1 MTKLKFD
8 SQGRLIGLKHPTS
21 NPSDKYKQNILS
33 KSFGKQYT
41 CKLCGRHINHK
52 GNCFPCNIKN
62 KKASKLTVNDFLGDK
77 TKDDNTAEDE
87 KSLNIFS
94 SQKFD
99 NSQDTEY
106 WSLYKNNLKLAPLKF
121 SNNKTQED
129 VVKEVVNLIKSGKK
143 MIFLHGVCGT
153 GKSAIA
159 LNIARVLGTAS
170 IVVPIKSLQ
179 GQYKKDYMGEMFLL
193 KSNGQ
198 KLRISMITGRDNHD
212 SLFKPGVSCAHP
224 FLPDTIQIIEKN
236 FKKLKEFYEENPFI
250 RHKGISNINQLKRI
264 SIAPV
269 NPYWSPIIPIK
280 YQPNLPDA
288 KKKIYRGLRGTDFVF
303 YHRKKGCTYYDQY
316 QAYFDSD
323 VLIFNSAKYKIEVA
337 LDRKPVTNVEIIDEA
352 DEFLDSFSTQ
362 SELNLTR
369 LRNALAHIY
378 PEHNGTVEI
387 IERVNNLIKLELK
400 NKKAIGVDE
409 NKIFH
414 INDTNIKKILLL
426 LLRDGIIESELSL
439 EDSDSN
445 YVGKALEVAKDFEEF
460 FSDTYLTYRIHEDNL
475 YANLVT
481 TNLSKRLQEVLDKN
495 KAFVFMSGTLHSKTV
510 LEEVFGISDYSLVEA
525 ETIPPG
531 TIEINRT
538 GKEFECSYKYLSLD
552 KDKREQYLKSLSV
565 CIEKSKKPALIHI
578 NAFSDLPSEEEI
590 KKFSLNNLLSRD
602 ELIKQQK
609 QDKTGKLVLKFK
621 EKLFDSLYT
630 TKCSR
635 GMDFPGDSCCSVVFT
650 KYPNPNSQGA
660 FWKILKETHPN
671 HFWDFYKDKARRE
684 FLQRIYRA
692 LRSPDDHV
700 FVLSPDSRVLDA
712 VRDLQVEN
720 KK

>member
-8 SQGRLIGLKHPTS
+8 SQGKFVGV
-21 NPSDKYKQNILS
+21 NDKKFNQKDKQNQIILN
-33 KSFGKQYT
+33 KSIGKTYT
-41 CKLCGRHINHK
+41 CKICGRAINHK
-52 GNCFPCNIKN
+52 GNCFACNIKN
-62 KKASKLTVNDFLGDK
+62 KKASKLTMNDFLDKKTEDNK
-77 TKDDNTAEDE
+77 TKDD

-106 WSLYKNNLKLAPLKF
+106 WSLYKNNQKLAPLRF

-193 KSNGQ
+193 KPNAT
-198 KLRISMITGRDNHD
+198 KLRISMITGRNNHD
-212 SLFKPGVSCAHP
+212 SLFMPGVSCAHP
-224 FLPDTIQIIEKN
+224 LLPDTIQIIEKN
-236 FKKLKEFYEENPFI
+236 FKKLKEFYMKNPFI
-250 RHKGISNINQLKRI
+250 KHKHIDNINKLKRI
-264 SIAPV
+264 SIAPI

-280 YQPNLPDA
+280 YQANLPDA
-288 KKKIYRGLRGTDFVF
+288 EKKTYKGLRGTDFVF
-303 YHRKKGCTYYDQY
+303 YHRKRGCTYYDQY

-378 PEHNGTVEI
+378 PEQDGTVEI
-387 IERVNNLIKLELK
+387 IERVNNLIKLEIK

-414 INDTNIKKILLL
+414 INDTNIKKILSLL
-426 LLRDGIIESELSL
+426 LSNGIIESEISL

-510 LEEVFGISDYSLVEA
+510 LEEVFGITDYSLVEA
-525 ETIPPG
+525 ETTPPG
-531 TIEINRT
+531 TIEINKT
-538 GKEFECSYKYLSLD
+538 GKEFECSYKYLSSE
-552 KDKREQYLKSLSV
+552 KDKREQYLNSLAV
-565 CIEKSKKPALIHI
+565 CIEKAKKPALIHI
-578 NAFSDLPSEEEI
+578 NAFSDLPNQEEI
-590 KKFSLNNLLSRD
+590 KKFTLSNLLSRE
-602 ELIKQQK
+602 ELIEQQK
-609 QDKTGKLVLKFK
+609 NDKTGKLVLEFK

-712 VRDLQVEN
+712 VRDLQV
-720 KK
+720 KKKS

>member
-8 SQGRLIGLKHPTS
+8 SKGKFIGINTQAS
-21 NPSDKYKQNILS
+21 NKENNSIPVLS
-33 KSFGKQYT
+33 KTLNGKQYT
-41 CKLCGRHINHK
+41 CKICGRPINHK
-52 GNCFPCNIKN
+52 GNCFACNIKN
-62 KKASKLTVNDFLGDK
+62 KKASKLTVNDFLEDK
-77 TKDDNTAEDE
+77 AEDKPE
-87 KSLNIFS
+87 NKKSLNIFS

-106 WSLYKNNLKLAPLKF
+106 WSLYKSEQRLTPLKF

-193 KSNGQ
+193 KPNRE

-212 SLFKPGVSCAHP
+212 SLFMPGVSCANP
-224 FLPDTIQIIEKN
+224 LLPDTIQIIEKN
-236 FKKLKEFYEENPFI
+236 FKKLKEFYMENPFI
-250 RHKGISNINQLKRI
+250 KHKGINNINQLKRI

-269 NPYWSPIIPIK
+269 NPYWSPIIPVK
-280 YQPNLPDA
+280 YHPNLPDA
-288 KKKIYRGLRGTDFVF
+288 KKKIYKGLRGTDFVF

-337 LDRKPVTNVEIIDEA
+337 LDRKPATNVEIIDEA

-378 PEHNGTVEI
+378 PEHDGTVEI
-387 IERVNNLIKLELK
+387 IERINNLIKLEIK

-414 INDTNIKKILLL
+414 INDTNIKKILIL
-426 LLRDGIIESELSL
+426 LLRDGIIESEISL
-439 EDSDSN
+439 EDSDSS
-445 YVGKALEVAKDFEEF
+445 YVSKALEVARDFEEF
-460 FSDTYLTYRIHEDNL
+460 FSDTYLTYKIHEDNL

-510 LEEVFGISDYSLVEA
+510 LEEVFGISNYSLVEA

-531 TIEINRT
+531 TIEINKT

-552 KDKREQYLKSLSV
+552 KDKREQYLNALSV

-578 NAFSDLPSEEEI
+578 NAFSDLPNEEEI
-590 KKFSLNNLLSRD
+590 KKFILSNLLSR
-602 ELIKQQK
+602 EQLIEQQK
-609 QDKTGKLVLKFK
+609 KDKTGKLVLKFK

-635 GMDFPGDSCCSVVFT
+635 GIDFPGDSCSSVVFT
-650 KYPNPNSQGA
+650 KQGA
-660 FWKILKETHPN
+660 FWKVLKKTHPN

-692 LRSPDDHV
+692 LRSLDDHV

-712 VRDLQVEN
+712 VRDLQVG
-720 KK
+720 KKS

>member
-8 SQGRLIGLKHPTS
+8 SKGKFIGINTQAS
-21 NPSDKYKQNILS
+21 NKENNSIPVLS
-33 KSFGKQYT
+33 KTLNGKQYT
-41 CKLCGRHINHK
+41 CKICGRPINHK
-52 GNCFPCNIKN
+52 GNCFACNIKN
-62 KKASKLTVNDFLGDK
+62 KKASKLTVNDFLDDK
-77 TKDDNTAEDE
+77 AEDKPE
-87 KSLNIFS
+87 NKKSLNIFS

-106 WSLYKNNLKLAPLKF
+106 WSLYKSEQRLTPLKF

-193 KSNGQ
+193 KPNRE

-212 SLFKPGVSCAHP
+212 SLFMPGVSCANP
-224 FLPDTIQIIEKN
+224 LLPDTIQIIEKN
-236 FKKLKEFYEENPFI
+236 FKKLKEFYMENPFI
-250 RHKGISNINQLKRI
+250 KHKGINNINQLKRI

-269 NPYWSPIIPIK
+269 NPYWSPIIPVK
-280 YQPNLPDA
+280 YHPNLPDA
-288 KKKIYRGLRGTDFVF
+288 KKKIYKGLRGTDFVF

-337 LDRKPVTNVEIIDEA
+337 LDRKPATNVEIIDEA

-378 PEHNGTVEI
+378 PEHDGTVEI
-387 IERVNNLIKLELK
+387 IERINNLIKLEIK

-414 INDTNIKKILLL
+414 INDTNIKKILIL
-426 LLRDGIIESELSL
+426 LLRDGIIESEISL
-439 EDSDSN
+439 EDSDSS
-445 YVGKALEVAKDFEEF
+445 YVSKALEVARDFEEF
-460 FSDTYLTYRIHEDNL
+460 FSDTYLTYKIHEDNL

-510 LEEVFGISDYSLVEA
+510 LEEVFGISNYSLVEA

-531 TIEINRT
+531 TIEINKT

-552 KDKREQYLKSLSV
+552 KDKREQYLNALSV

-578 NAFSDLPSEEEI
+578 NAFSDLPNEEEI
-590 KKFSLNNLLSRD
+590 KKFILSNLLSR
-602 ELIKQQK
+602 EQLIEQQK
-609 QDKTGKLVLKFK
+609 KDKTGKLVLKFK

-635 GMDFPGDSCCSVVFT
+635 GIDFPGDSCSSVVFT
-650 KYPNPNSQGA
+650 KYPNPNPQGA
-660 FWKILKETHPN
+660 FWKVLKKTHPN

-692 LRSPDDHV
+692 LRSLDDHV

-712 VRDLQVEN
+712 VRDLQVG
-720 KK
+720 KKS

>member
-1 MTKLKFD
+1 MTKLRFD
-8 SQGRLIGLKHPTS
+8 SQGRFIGINDQTFNQENNSLP
-21 NPSDKYKQNILS
+21 ILS
-33 KSFGKQYT
+33 KTLFGKRYS
-41 CKLCGRHINHK
+41 CPICGRHINHK
-52 GNCFPCNIKN
+52 GNCFACNIKN
-62 KKASKLTVNDFLGDK
+62 KKASKLTVNDFLGGK
-77 TKDDNTAEDE
+77 AEDNQIE
-87 KSLNIFS
+87 DNKSLNIFS

-106 WSLYKNNLKLAPLKF
+106 WSLYKNNLKLPPLKF

-193 KSNGQ
+193 KSNGE
-198 KLRISMITGRDNHD
+198 KLRISMITGRANHD
-212 SLFKPGVSCAHP
+212 SVFEPGVSCADP
-224 FLPDTIQIIEKN
+224 FLPDTIPIIEKN

-250 RHKGISNINQLKRI
+250 RNKSINNINQLKRI

-288 KKKIYRGLRGTDFVF
+288 EKKTYKGLRGTDFVF
-303 YHRKKGCTYYDQY
+303 YHRKRGCTYYDQY

-323 VLIFNSAKYKIEVA
+323 VIIFNSAKYKIEVA
-337 LDRKPVTNVEIIDEA
+337 LDRKPVTEVEIIDEA

-369 LRNALAHIY
+369 LRNALAYIY
-378 PEHNGTVEI
+378 PEHAGTFDI
-387 IERVNNLIKLELK
+387 IEAINNLIKLELT
-400 NKKAIGVDE
+400 NKKATGVNE
-409 NKIFH
+409 NDIYH
-414 INDTNIKKILLL
+414 IKDTNIKKILNLL
-426 LLRDGIIESELSL
+426 LQDGTLESETSL

-445 YVGKALEVAKDFEEF
+445 YVSKAIGVAKDFEDF
-460 FSDTYLTYRIHEDNL
+460 LDDTYLTYKDYEDNL

-510 LEEVFGISDYSLVEA
+510 LEEVFGITDYSLVEA

-531 TIEINRT
+531 IIEINKT
-538 GKEFECSYKYLSLD
+538 GKEFECSYKYLSSD
-552 KDKREQYLKSLSV
+552 KDKREQYLNSLSV
-565 CIEKSKKPALIHI
+565 CIEKAKRPALIHI

-609 QDKTGKLVLKFK
+609 KDKTGKLVLEFK
-621 EKLFDSLYT
+621 EKLFDLLYT

-712 VRDLQVEN
+712 VRDLQVD
-720 KK
+720 KR